1 MYVAGIVSPKK
12 SIKVKYCSNVKGG
25 FTASTFK
32 DYRLPTSIVTALVG
46 ASNKLLALNTW
57 TNYKTAENQLMKCES
72 LTGVKM
78 RFPMTNRED
87 VYMQILI
94 IINPLIKFND
104 KLKILVGSVKA
115 IFSRSKTTPTHTKR

>member
-1 MYVAGIVSPKK
+1 M
-12 SIKVKYCSNVKGG
+12 
-25 FTASTFK
+25 
-32 DYRLPTSIVTALVG
+32 TALVG
-46 ASNKLLALNTW
+46 ASNKSLALNTW

-72 LTGVKM
+72 DTGVNM

-94 IINPLIKFND
+94 IINPRIKFND

-115 IFSRSKTTPTHTKR
+115 IFSRSETNPAHTKQ